1 MKTNLSVLLCF
12 LGILLFSCQRE
23 VDLPTPNTNTGA
35 DERLVKIVGTD
46 GTDSTVSTYSYD
58 ANGRISEN
66 KVVDIYNG
74 IDFGYTTK
82 VVRNSSGI
90 ITRTIEIEPSLVGVD
105 STIRNFH
112 YSAGKYTSSVS
123 SITSLGFTSA
133 DSTVYTYNSS
143 GQISKDEV
151 YSSVNGSPFVLA
163 LKNDYT
169 YTSAGNLASH
179 KQSTYNP
186 ATSTYF
192 EEYTESYT
200 YDAKTNPLVLG
211 NESIFMYLLEFTGP
225 NNATG
230 YTYVEPASPGS
241 NENLSVIY
249 TYNGDNKPLSAVIN
263 SGTSTTNINF
273 HYQ

>member
-1 MKTNLSVLLCF
+1 MKTLSVLLCF

-105 STIRNFH
+105 STIRNFR

-179 KQSTYNP
+179 KQSTFNP

-200 YDAKTNPLVLG
+200 YDSKTNPLVLG

-249 TYNGDNKPLSAVIN
+249 TYNGDNKPLSAVMN
-263 SGTSTTNINF
+263 SGTSTTNITF